1 MVDRSM
7 PIPLVSLF
15 TLVWI
20 TAPSLRAGDD
30 PKEIIRRALRVNA
43 RNHELE
49 LAYTYVERDEQ
60 RTLDGSGAVK
70 HRESTTWDVVPLKEA
85 SHFRRLI
92 QRDDKPLSPQEER
105 KQEAARKK
113 WEAARQK
120 TEELRAKET
129 PEQRQKRLD
138 DKERAHQ
145 REQREI
151 DEVVYGLDLRLAGEE
166 QIDGVPVWVIEGAPR
181 PGYRFQSN
189 DMARVLGKMKGRV
202 WVAKSDYQPV
212 RIEAETTDAI
222 SFGAVLAR
230 INKGMRVH
238 VEYTYV
244 NGEVWLPKSMTFS
257 VSARIAL
264 FKGIHMEGN
273 SAFSD
278 YKKFS
283 VDSRMVSKDWWR
295 TGDAA
300 RGQHA
305 RTGRNACPTRLSSG
319 EEGDRYRNRR

>member
-1 MVDRSM
+1 MFDRPM
-7 PIPLVSLF
+7 PIPLASLCA
-15 TLVWI
+15 LVCI
-20 TAPSLRAGDD
+20 ASPSLRAGDD
-30 PKEIIRRALRVNA
+30 PKEILRRALRMNA

-70 HRESTTWDVVPLKEA
+70 HRESTTWDVVPLRET

-92 QRDDKPLSPQEER
+92 QRDDKPLTPQEER
-105 KQEAARKK
+105 KQVVTRQKR
-113 WEAARQK
+113 EAARQK
-120 TEELRAKET
+120 AEELRARET

-138 DKERAHQ
+138 AKERAHQ

-151 DEVVYGLDLRLAGEE
+151 DEVVDGLDLRLAGEE
-166 QIDGVPVWVIEGAPR
+166 QIDGVPVWLVEGAPR
-181 PGYRFQSN
+181 PGYEFQSN
-189 DMARVLGKMKGRV
+189 DLARVLGKMKGRV
-202 WVAKSDYQPV
+202 WVAKADYQPV
-212 RIEAETTDAI
+212 RIDAETIDTI

-264 FKGIHMEGN
+264 FKGIRMEGD
-273 SAFSD
+273 SAFSN

-283 VDSRMVSKDWWR
+283 VDSRIVS
-295 TGDAA
+295 
-300 RGQHA
+300 
-305 RTGRNACPTRLSSG
+305 N
-319 EEGDRYRNRR
+319 N